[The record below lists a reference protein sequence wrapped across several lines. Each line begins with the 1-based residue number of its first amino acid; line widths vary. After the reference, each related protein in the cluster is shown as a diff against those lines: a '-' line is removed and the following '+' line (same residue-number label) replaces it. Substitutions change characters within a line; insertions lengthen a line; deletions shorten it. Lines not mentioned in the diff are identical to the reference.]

1 MRDFKYCIW
10 LCPNDNHPW
19 NTYTRGFNP
28 HVSIYTYLEKEEAL
42 EKFDIVTNASLSL
55 RVKLTNRVKTGGPG
69 RDKKIPFY
77 CLYQTVD
84 AFDEVPWWPK
94 RAHLSLAYQY
104 DKPFTQKEVSTI
116 LEKIQVTTATLTHA
130 KLVKVTGHY
139 SNWSN
144 QIIKDSQRTALVK
157 ISQTPPSKS
166 IREWFKHKFKKDTK
180 ILYTSNKS

>member
-28 HVSIYTYLEKEEAL
+28 HVSIYTKLSKKEAL
-42 EKFDIVTNASLSL
+42 EKFDTVTQASLGL
-55 RVKLTNRVKTGGPG
+55 RVKLINELRKGDSLRNR
-69 RDKKIPFY
+69 IEPFY
-77 CLYQTVD
+77 SIYQKVDTIDTVS
-84 AFDEVPWWPK
+84 WWPK

-116 LEKIQVTTATLTHA
+116 SEKIQVRSATLTHA
-130 KLVKVTGHY
+130 KIVKVTGHY
-139 SNWSN
+139 SNWCN
-144 QIIKDSQRTALVK
+144 QIVADSQRTALVK
-157 ISQTPPSKS
+157 ISQTPPSRS